1 VYQVHWL
8 KYKNGVF
15 MDSLTKAGTIIYAI
29 PFATFGILNLVNG
42 TDMINIVP
50 SYLPFPIFWVY
61 LTGLALIAASISIII
76 QKYTRL
82 ACLLLALMLFIF
94 VFLIHLPGLFSG
106 SSFHGSIV
114 NLLKD
119 ISLAGAALVVAAV
132 SSRPEPL

>member
-1 VYQVHWL
+1 
-8 KYKNGVF
+8 
-15 MDSLTKAGTIIYAI
+15 MDGLTKTGTIIYAI
-29 PFATFGILNLVNG
+29 PFAVFGILNFVNG
-42 TDMINIVP
+42 SNMVNIVP

-94 VFLIHLPGLFSG
+94 VFLIHVPCLFNG
-106 SSFHGSIV
+106 STFQGSLV
-114 NLLKD
+114 NFLKD
-119 ISLAGAALVVAAV
+119 ISLAGAALIVAAV